1 MEKEAY
7 LIRQCKKKEGR
18 AQRELY
24 EIYKGKLMGIALR
37 YTKCREDAE
46 DIFQEAFVKIFKNID
61 QLKEEKTLF
70 VWMKQIVIH
79 TAINHFRQHQKY
91 ADTVSSDS
99 LEAASD
105 RNYENILS
113 GLHKAQILEM
123 INQLP
128 DGYRLVFNLYVID
141 GYKHEEI
148 ARLLQISETTSRS
161 QLVRAKQKLREMLLL
176 FDIKKYEKHG

>member
-1 MEKEAY
+1 MNKDAY
-7 LIRQCKKKEGR
+7 LIRQCRKKDAH

-24 EIYKGKLMGIALR
+24 DLYKRKLMGIALR
-37 YTKCREDAE
+37 YAKCREDGE

-61 QLKEEKTLF
+61 HLKQENTLF
-70 VWMKQIVIH
+70 QWMRQIVIR
-79 TAINHFRQHQKY
+79 TAINHYRQHQQY
-91 ADTVSSDS
+91 AAMVSTDTLEVSADRHHEIILAS
-99 LEAASD
+99 LHQE
-105 RNYENILS
+105 
-113 GLHKAQILEM
+113 QILAM

-141 GYKHEEI
+141 GYRHEEI
-148 ARLLQISETTSRS
+148 AALLQITEATSRS